1 MCDIPRRRQ
10 ACPPAQARRRRQQPG
25 SPRMRS
31 PSKSPMVQAC
41 SCGNR
46 APNKT
51 ARKYAIISCLLALS
65 TSKRSRK
72 LVISHTHGTIGYLK
86 KLSEKDMAGVKMMR
100 SLLCRKY
107 HDDLQLKQVAAKRSF
122 FLR

>member
-1 MCDIPRRRQ
+1 MQLLEPR
-10 ACPPAQARRRRQQPG
+10 P
-25 SPRMRS
+25 
-31 PSKSPMVQAC
+31 K
-41 SCGNR
+41 
-46 APNKT
+46 KT

-65 TSKRSRK
+65 ASKRSRK

-86 KLSEKDMAGVKMMR
+86 KLSEKDMVGVKMMLEKVGRGRLR

-122 FLR
+122 FFR

>member
-1 MCDIPRRRQ
+1 VQLLEP
-10 ACPPAQARRRRQQPG
+10 
-25 SPRMRS
+25 SP
-31 PSKSPMVQAC
+31 K
-41 SCGNR
+41 
-46 APNKT
+46 KT
-51 ARKYAIISCLLALS
+51 ARKYAIISCPLALS
-65 TSKRSRK
+65 ASKRSRK

-86 KLSEKDMAGVKMMR
+86 KLSEKDMAGVKMMLEKVDRGRLR